1 MWALSNN
8 TVLEYM
14 RGTFDNTSANH
25 TVQTYETKI
34 LGDQVIF
41 TSDPKNIQ
49 AMLATQ
55 FKDFELGQVRR
66 GSFAPLLGHGI
77 FSADGE
83 QWERAR
89 AILRPQF
96 TRDQVGDLDLEER
109 HVQNLLRALTVDSG
123 ARPEVID
130 LQPLFLRF
138 SMDSASEF
146 LFGQSTNTQLSALSK
161 EASVKNFEDTAFV
174 ENFEACQR
182 RIMMAMLLNEFYGLI
197 RTKSFVEKCRQC
209 HGYID
214 KFVRQALTRHESRD
228 QIQQPEKERYIFAD
242 RLATETSDPV
252 ELRDQLLSILVA
264 GRDTTASFMSF
275 LFIMLARHPEVYSK
289 LRSIILEEFGTFES
303 PKDITFTRLKSCGYL
318 QWCMNET
325 LRLFPPVPWNSR
337 RSTRDTSL
345 PSGGGEDGLS
355 PIFVP
360 KGTETVYIVWL
371 MQRQPETWG
380 PDAEEFR
387 PERWRSHKHSAFEY
401 LPFNGGPR

>member
-1 MWALSNN
+1 
-8 TVLEYM
+8 
-14 RGTFDNTSANH
+14 
-25 TVQTYETKI
+25 
-34 LGDQVIF
+34 
-41 TSDPKNIQ
+41 
-49 AMLATQ
+49 MLC
-55 FKDFELGQVRR
+55 
-66 GSFAPLLGHGI
+66 SFASRVADRICRLGHGI

-109 HVQNLLRALTVDSG
+109 HIQHMLMALPTEAGTWSDI
-123 ARPEVID
+123 ID

-146 LFGQSTNTQLSALSK
+146 LFGQSTNTQLSALSE
-161 EASVKNFEDTAFV
+161 EASVKNVEDTAFV
-174 ENFEACQR
+174 ETFEACQR

-197 RTKSFVEKCRQC
+197 QTKSFVEKCRQC
-209 HGYID
+209 HRYID
-214 KFVRQALTRHESRD
+214 KFVRQALARHEGRD
-228 QIQQPEKERYIFAD
+228 FIQDSEKERYIFAD
-242 RLATETSDPV
+242 KLASETSDPI
-252 ELRDQLLSILVA
+252 ELRNQLLSILVA

-275 LFIMLARHPEVYSK
+275 LFIMLARHPRIYNK
-289 LRSIILEEFGTFES
+289 LRQAVLEDFGTFES
-303 PKDITFTRLKSCGYL
+303 PKDITFTRLKACMYL

-337 RSTRDTSL
+337 RSVRDTSL

-371 MQRQPETWG
+371 MQRQPEFWG
-380 PDAEEFR
+380 SDAEEFR
-387 PERWRSHKHSAFEY
+387 PERWQNRKHSGFDY